1 MIKMLRLSGAVLAG
15 ALILLAATDGLRAQS
30 AGEYR
35 EQINSGTVGIIS
47 GGVDGTYIRIAT
59 DLAAVLDNGDDLRV
73 LPVMGKGSVQNIDDI
88 LYLRGIDIGI
98 VQSDVF
104 EFVRRQGKHS
114 QIDNRINYI
123 TKLYNEE
130 FHLLARKEITQVADL
145 AGKKVNF
152 GVQGSGTYMTAS
164 LVFEL
169 LGIEPE
175 PVSFDQALAL
185 ESLVKGEID
194 GLIYVAGKPTRLFR
208 DLSGDQGVHFLP
220 IPLEEKIL
228 DTYFPSR
235 LTNADYPGLVPE
247 GEPVRTVAVG
257 AVMAVYNWAEGGE
270 RHRKV
275 SRFID
280 AFFSSFDSFLQAPRH
295 RKWQEVSLAAEVP
308 GWNRFE
314 PAARWLANNS
324 EGATQNEDRA
334 ADFARFLEE
343 QAPDVAARL
352 SESADQQELLELFE
366 AWRANAAEQ

>member
-1 MIKMLRLSGAVLAG
+1 MIKMSRLTSAVLAG
-15 ALILLAATDGLRAQS
+15 ALVLFAAADGLRAQS
-30 AGEYR
+30 AGEFR
-35 EQINSGTVGIIS
+35 ERINSGTVGIIS

-88 LYLRGIDIGI
+88 LYLKGIDIGI

-104 EFVRRQGKHS
+104 EFVRRQGKHP
-114 QIDNRINYI
+114 QIDSRINYI

-208 DLSGDQGVHFLP
+208 DLGGDQGVHFLP

-235 LTNADYPGLVPE
+235 LTNADYPGLVPD
-247 GEPVRTVAVG
+247 GAPVRTVAVG

-324 EGATQNEDRA
+324 EGAAQSEDRA

-366 AWRANAAEQ
+366 AWRANAAGQ